1 MKHKRF
7 DFLHWHRIQQG
18 TGEQTTLRFPAGT
31 LTDFQADEV
40 LKPLRVSCCG
50 EERLIL
56 DRGYRWV
63 NFAPNGKN
71 HALMVQLDEKGVPQ
85 QLYVDICDGHGL
97 DPDGI
102 PFVNDLYLD
111 VIALCEVQPD
121 GHWRVTDTE
130 IIDQHELEE
139 ALGQGKV
146 TQAQYD
152 LAWAE
157 ARAVEAALRAGTF
170 EAAETVRQYLT
181 DPYT

>member
-1 MKHKRF
+1 MKHKRAGRKN
-7 DFLHWHRIQQG
+7 WHR
-18 TGEQTTLRFPAGT
+18 AV
-31 LTDFQADEV
+31 ADEEQV
-40 LKPLRVSCCG
+40 IHVPQGVIVDYTAGEVTKPLIVAFKDKSLR
-50 EERLIL
+50 IL
-56 DRGYRWV
+56 DTAYRWV
-63 NFAPNGKN
+63 HFAPHGKN
-71 HALMVQLDEKGVPQ
+71 LALTVQLDEKGVPQ